1 MPLSFG
7 GGGEQWVGPDKPTAY
22 RGMLDQVVIHH
33 RPLDGQ
39 AVLERFARPEVLP
52 SSGTALLCT
61 FDRGDARDE
70 SGNGTHGVS
79 TAVESGKGRAGAA
92 LWFRANAPVVVEGAK
107 GKGKGNAKGKGKGKA
122 EEKPKAAGKDSY
134 VEHKWETYVPIVTR
148 AMALAGNNLFVAGP
162 PDVLDEEYAFER
174 LSQKDPAI
182 QDQLAEQDAALEGQ
196 RGAVL
201 WRMNIESGEPGGKLE
216 LDSPPVWDG
225 MVVARGNLYVVTV
238 DGRVK
243 RFGK

>member
-1 MPLSFG
+1 
-7 GGGEQWVGPDKPTAY
+7 
-22 RGMLDQVVIHH
+22 
-33 RPLDGQ
+33 
-39 AVLERFARPEVLP
+39 
-52 SSGTALLCT
+52 
-61 FDRGDARDE
+61 
-70 SGNGTHGVS
+70 
-79 TAVESGKGRAGAA
+79 
-92 LWFRANAPVVVEGAK
+92 
-107 GKGKGNAKGKGKGKA
+107 
-122 EEKPKAAGKDSY
+122 
-134 VEHKWETYVPIVTR
+134 
-148 AMALAGNNLFVAGP
+148 MALAGNNLFVAGP